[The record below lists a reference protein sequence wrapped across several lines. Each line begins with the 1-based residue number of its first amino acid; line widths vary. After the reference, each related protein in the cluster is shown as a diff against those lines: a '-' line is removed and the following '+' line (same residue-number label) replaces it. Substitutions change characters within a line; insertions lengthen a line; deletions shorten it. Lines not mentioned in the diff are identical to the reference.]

1 MPMRVRP
8 GHCHRRGRW
17 GRSDLLVQ
25 PDRCHRRMGALRSAG
40 VHATQRC
47 PTVAIDGWARSPTQV
62 LSDCCHRRMGAFHS
76 AGKYAATAAR
86 PLPSADGLATACT
99 VRHQRQEHKL
109 SLCTTTTAITY
120 CVLWPAASVDRQDCW
135 PTCASARMAQ
145 SRPSAPRGVP
155 PPGPTMI
162 GPRTHESHNIH
173 ADTTRPRSH
182 THLHILD
189 VCAYALFSTRPRAQP
204 TARAMADMVKFC
216 AMGSTDAA
224 SAAPPDEGSVAD
236 IADLATRQCKWCTRL
251 SLRTVGC
258 VWGLFEGRTVFQ
270 LRVGRAL
277 ICLGCVFWR
286 AFRSD
291 QTKACAA
298 RTLPTR

>member
-1 MPMRVRP
+1 MRVRP

-189 VCAYALFSTRPRAQP
+189 VCAYAEPLLAQATAGRCALSCRNGSRSRLQRRLGYRWYHAGRLRKARSTP
-204 TARAMADMVKFC
+204 TGVRQE
-216 AMGSTDAA
+216 A
-224 SAAPPDEGSVAD
+224 SAVVGSCP
-236 IADLATRQCKWCTRL
+236 R
-251 SLRTVGC
+251 
-258 VWGLFEGRTVFQ
+258 
-270 LRVGRAL
+270 
-277 ICLGCVFWR
+277 
-286 AFRSD
+286 
-291 QTKACAA
+291 
-298 RTLPTR
+298 P

>member
-1 MPMRVRP
+1 MHTPVLE
-8 GHCHRRGRW
+8 GRG
-17 GRSDLLVQ
+17 
-25 PDRCHRRMGALRSAG
+25 SA
-40 VHATQRC
+40 
-47 PTVAIDGWARSPTQV
+47 
-62 LSDCCHRRMGAFHS
+62 
-76 AGKYAATAAR
+76 
-86 PLPSADGLATACT
+86 PL
-99 VRHQRQEHKL
+99 
-109 SLCTTTTAITY
+109 
-120 CVLWPAASVDRQDCW
+120 VDR
-135 PTCASARMAQ
+135 PSLLGMAQ

-182 THLHILD
+182 THFYILD
-189 VCAYALFSTRPRAQP
+189 VCAYAFFAQGPGPNPRHGPWRTWSSSVRWGALMQQVLRHRTRVLLPISPILPLVSASG
-204 TARAMADMVKFC
+204 ARVLVL
-216 AMGSTDAA
+216 
-224 SAAPPDEGSVAD
+224 EQWVAFGD
-236 IADLATRQCKWCTRL
+236 
-251 SLRTVGC
+251 SLKVGP
-258 VWGLFEGRTVFQ
+258 FFR

>member
-17 GRSDLLVQ
+17 GRSELLVQ

-182 THLHILD
+182 THFYILD
-189 VCAYALFSTRPRAQP
+189 VCAYAFFAQGPGPNPRHGPWRTWSSSVRWGALMQQVLRHRTRVLLPISPILPLVSASGARVLVLEQWVAFGDSLKVGPFFS
-204 TARAMADMVKFC
+204 C
-216 AMGSTDAA
+216 
-224 SAAPPDEGSVAD
+224 
-236 IADLATRQCKWCTRL
+236 
-251 SLRTVGC
+251 
-258 VWGLFEGRTVFQ
+258 GLG
-270 LRVGRAL
+270 AL
-277 ICLGCVFWR
+277 
-286 AFRSD
+286 
-291 QTKACAA
+291 
-298 RTLPTR
+298 